1 VLALVVAATVLP
13 LLVGAV
19 ALARRDWV
27 PVGEFAQAEMRVRD
41 FWAHPPSLGAVGR
54 LRTDTHVSS
63 HPGPAAWWTMYPFY
77 ALFGRSAG
85 ALSLAVAV
93 VAGAWMSGG
102 LVLVWRRAGDHA
114 VALAGVV
121 ALGLVAALGPLTFLE
136 PWNPWF
142 AVMPFL
148 CVVLGAWDL
157 VEGHPWSLLLVVG
170 AGSYA
175 VQAHLGYA
183 PLVAALA
190 VTGVAGLLWRH
201 RGGERSPDLLRAALA
216 AAALGALMWVLPV
229 LEQLRNDPGNLTV
242 LWQAYRQEAERRDVV
257 GLGSGAR
264 LVAAHLDLLAPTV
277 PDDGLRPSQRSPDAS
292 SVAMAV
298 IWALSVSVALRRRCE
313 PAMRSALALDAVC
326 AVGLAAAVVAASRI
340 AGEIYGYL
348 VLWIPVLVATV
359 AFAILWTAWLAAAR
373 TTRLRRVLTWA
384 VVVVLGVQC
393 VLVSLRFSDPPTPA
407 EQLSTATFELKDEVT
422 RRLEDDGSYLVRW
435 DDPLAFG
442 AIGQGLLSEMER
454 RGYDAGADA
463 RLAVEV
469 RPHRVLDPE
478 EAEAA
483 VWVVTGAA
491 IDRWRHAQGVEELA
505 STDPRTPSERAAS
518 ARLHREVASELRELG
533 GEELAERLDQN
544 YWATRE
550 DPRVH
555 PELAARIDELAALG
569 LPTAVFLADPD
580 TRAP

>member
-1 VLALVVAATVLP
+1 VLALVVAATVVP

-63 HPGPAAWWTMYPFY
+63 HPGPGAWWAMYPVY

-93 VAGAWMSGG
+93 VAGAWLAGG
-102 LVLVWRRAGDHA
+102 LALVWRRAGDHA
-114 VALAGVV
+114 TALAGIVF
-121 ALGLVAALGPLTFLE
+121 LGLVASLGPLTFLE

-157 VEGHPWSLLLVVG
+157 LEGHPWSLLLVVG

-190 VTGVAGLLWRH
+190 VVGVAGLLWRR
-201 RGGERSPDLLRAALA
+201 RGDDRRDDLLRPLLSSV
-216 AAALGALMWVLPV
+216 ALGALMWALPV

-242 LWQAYRQEAERRDVV
+242 LWQAYRQEAERREVV
-257 GLGSGAR
+257 GLGAGVR
-264 LVAAHLDLLAPTV
+264 LVSAYLGVLGPTTASEQ
-277 PDDGLRPSQRSPDAS
+277 LRADQLTPGAS
-292 SVAMAV
+292 SVAMLVAWGAAV
-298 IWALSVSVALRRRCE
+298 VVALLRRSAA
-313 PAMRSALALDAVC
+313 AMRSALALDAVC

-340 AGEIYGYL
+340 AGQVYGYL
-348 VLWIPVLVATV
+348 ILWIPVLVATV
-359 AFAILWTAWLAAAR
+359 AFAILWTAWLAFVSDPR
-373 TTRLRRVLTWA
+373 VRQVLTW
-384 VVVVLGVQC
+384 VVVAVLGVQTA
-393 VLVSLRFSDPPTPA
+393 LVSVRFSDPPTPA
-407 EQLSTATFELKDEVT
+407 EQLSQTTFELKDAVT
-422 RRLEDDGSYLVRW
+422 RRLDDDGRYLVRW

-454 RGYDAGADA
+454 RGYDAGTDS
-463 RLAVEV
+463 RLSVEV

-478 EAEAA
+478 DADAA
-483 VWVVTGAA
+483 VWVVTGSA
-491 IDRWRHAQGVEELA
+491 IDRWRHAEGVEELA
-505 STDPRTPSERAAS
+505 STDPRTPRERAES
-518 ARLHREVASELRELG
+518 ARLHREIAAELRELG
-533 GEELAERLDQN
+533 GEELADRLEEN

-550 DPRVH
+550 DPRV
-555 PELAARIDELAALG
+555 PPALAARIDELAALG

-580 TRAP
+580 APEP